1 MTIRRLERPEWRPFF
16 DVISKLLEA
25 KVAEVEVASLDLGDQ
40 TQAEWLPLLGITY
53 DPRDDVVDI
62 ALDGLDHMIRKP
74 RETSPNGHLDDLHE
88 FVRRAV
94 VPELTIS
101 GRSTIAQEVM

>member
-1 MTIRRLERPEWRPFF
+1 MPCCCTLRPIITSSSHGRSAEGRIRRRSKATSIPGAYCLVLVLSASVLNKSVGTSFFAEFERANLAF
-16 DVISKLLEA
+16 V
-25 KVAEVEVASLDLGDQ
+25 
-40 TQAEWLPLLGITY
+40 Y
-53 DPRDDVVDI
+53 RD
-62 ALDGLDHMIRKP
+62 A
-74 RETSPNGHLDDLHE
+74 SPNGHLDDLDE

>member
-1 MTIRRLERPEWRPFF
+1 MLLHITTDHHVIFSWARRRGAHPSTFE
-16 DVISKLLEA
+16 
-25 KVAEVEVASLDLGDQ
+25 GD
-40 TQAEWLPLLGITY
+40 EHPWPLLFNFGSVGFGLKEISWDKFFAEFERANLAFVY
-53 DPRDDVVDI
+53 RD
-62 ALDGLDHMIRKP
+62 A
-74 RETSPNGHLDDLHE
+74 SPNGHLDDLHE